1 MKKSLSSSASI
12 RRGQGL
18 PAKTASM
25 FFDGAV
31 GMPKLQVD
39 PHYSKTAHKC
49 IQRNTL
55 RVVSAKHNLA
65 FVQDHTQLPVEIKE
79 HHLSK
84 FTSHHS
90 VSDFSDP
97 QRFRKT
103 EAFNENVQPFALV
116 HVHVKTVG
124 GDSGGLK
131 LRDNSLLNVLAGLE
145 KLGGRRERSMQ
156 AYIRLSGTM
165 STTLQA
171 REW

>member
-1 MKKSLSSSASI
+1 
-12 RRGQGL
+12 
-18 PAKTASM
+18 
-25 FFDGAV
+25 
-31 GMPKLQVD
+31 MPKLQVD
-39 PHYSKTAHKC
+39 PHYSKTAHKG

-65 FVQDHTQLPVEIKE
+65 FVQEPNQVTVEIKE
-79 HHLSK
+79 HQLSA
-84 FTSHHS
+84 FNSHHGET
-90 VSDFSDP
+90 DFSDP

-103 EAFNENVQPFALV
+103 EAAFNEHAQPFSLI
-116 HVHVKTVG
+116 HVHIESVG
-124 GDSGGLK
+124 GDSKGLK
-131 LRDNSLLNVLAGLE
+131 LRDNQLLNVLSGLE